1 MPENPLELF
10 KSLDPEFF
18 DLVSSNRGF
27 ALKDGALP
35 LKTKYLIALA
45 LDAVQG
51 ASGGVK
57 SLAMQAIQ
65 HGASKEEILE
75 ALHVANY
82 ICGVGSVYTAAYGLK
97 DVF

>member
-10 KSLDPEFF
+10 KNLDPEFF
-18 DLVSSNRGF
+18 DLVSGNRSF
-27 ALKDGALP
+27 ALKEGALP

-45 LDAVQG
+45 LDATKG

-57 SLAMQAIQ
+57 SLALQAMEQ
-65 HGASKEEILE
+65 GAAKEEIIE
-75 ALHVANY
+75 ALHVAYY